1 MAGMSPEDY
10 RAAAGYRR
18 SHAAQ
23 TVAAPRRVPVSAYNA
38 YDINDPALIEFMRDG
53 APSVTGVV
61 VSDHVALR
69 NSVFYRSLAL
79 VSGSI
84 GMLPLHLMRRL
95 PDGRIEKARD
105 HSLFRV
111 LHRKSNSYQTAVE
124 FKTWMQ
130 IMAMLDGTAYALV
143 IRGARGKITQLIPLP
158 RKSVRPKLSSDYE
171 LTFEYR
177 RPSGGTVTLSTR
189 EVMYFRSPVTIDGL
203 TGVSLLKIAADTI
216 GLASK
221 ATRAAAR
228 LMTKGVMASGSLET
242 DAALGEEAIANL
254 KQSLQEDYSG
264 VDADNDW
271 LILEEGLKAKPFG
284 GSAKDAQLAELR
296 KAEAEE
302 MSRFTGVPRPLLMFD
317 ETSWG
322 SGIEQLGL
330 FFVTYCL
337 MVWFV
342 IWEEAVWRL
351 LDDDEQESTDG
362 TMLYAKFN
370 ERALLRGSMKDQA
383 EFFSKALGAGGGFGW
398 STQNEARHAFDM
410 NPHEDGNDLPRP
422 GTTAA
427 AAVEDAEPE
436 PDPQPAPNKK
446 QKQDA

>member
-18 SHAAQ
+18 SSAS
-23 TVAAPRRVPVSAYNA
+23 PVSAPAKIAVPVRA
-38 YDINDPALIEFMRDG
+38 YTAYEMNDPALIDFLRDG
-53 APSVTGVV
+53 SPSVSGVV
-61 VSDHVALR
+61 VNDHVALR
-69 NSVFYRSLAL
+69 NSTFYRSIAL
-79 VSGSI
+79 IAGSM

-95 PDGRIEKARD
+95 PDGRIEKARN
-105 HSLFRV
+105 HPLFRV
-111 LHRKSNSYQTAVE
+111 LHRKPNSYQTAVE

-130 IMAMLDGTAYALV
+130 IMALLDGTAYALV
-143 IRGARGKITQLIPLP
+143 VRSRGKITQLIPLP
-158 RKSVRPKLSSDYE
+158 RKSVRPKLNDDFE

-177 RPSGGTVTLSTR
+177 RPSGGTRILSAR
-189 EVMYFRSPVTIDGL
+189 DVMYFRSPVTIDGL
-203 TGVSLLKIAADTI
+203 TGVSLLKVAADTI

-221 ATRAAAR
+221 ATKAVAR
-228 LMTKGVMASGSLET
+228 ILTKGAIVSGSLET
-242 DAALGEEAIANL
+242 DASLGEEAIANL
-254 KQSLQEDYSG
+254 KASLQEDYSG
-264 VDADNDW
+264 VDASNDW
-271 LILEEGLKAKPFG
+271 LILEEGLKAK
-284 GSAKDAQLAELR
+284 SLSANAKDSQLAETR

-351 LDDDEQESTDG
+351 LDDDEQESADG

-398 STQNEARHAFDM
+398 STQNEARDAFDM

-436 PDPQPAPNKK
+436 PAPQPAPNKK